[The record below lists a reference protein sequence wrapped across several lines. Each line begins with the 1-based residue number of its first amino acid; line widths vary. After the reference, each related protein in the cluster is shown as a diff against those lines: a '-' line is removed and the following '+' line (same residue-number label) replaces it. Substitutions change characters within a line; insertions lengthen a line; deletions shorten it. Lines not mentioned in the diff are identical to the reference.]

1 MLASRWLPSL
11 GPPRALS
18 PCARGGALR
27 PWSFAMIAPETYDH
41 IELIKK
47 RAGQLWRFL

>member
-1 MLASRWLPSL
+1 M
-11 GPPRALS
+11 
-18 PCARGGALR
+18 
-27 PWSFAMIAPETYDH
+27 SFRQFPTMIDPETYDH

>member
-1 MLASRWLPSL
+1 LRQSDFRLAPLATL
-11 GPPRALS
+11 CGD
-18 PCARGGALR
+18 GG
-27 PWSFAMIAPETYDH
+27 FNMISPETYDH